1 MVPCMGDT
9 YNQTQQS
16 PFLVESKVRTPLAS
30 AQIFQACLTDYFE
43 AE

>member
-1 MVPCMGDT
+1 MQDP

-16 PFLVESKVRTPLAS
+16 PFLAENELRTPLAS
-30 AQIFQACLTDYFE
+30 AQIFQACWNDYFE